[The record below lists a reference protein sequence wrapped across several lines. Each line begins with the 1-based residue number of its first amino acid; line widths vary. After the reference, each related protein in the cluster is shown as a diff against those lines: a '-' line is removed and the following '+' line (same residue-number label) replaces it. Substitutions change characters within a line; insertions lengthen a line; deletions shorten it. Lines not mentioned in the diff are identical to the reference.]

1 MDAIKSINKWFTS
14 IKNVKYY
21 VICNQLFNVEF
32 KNKNTMS
39 DSGNTVLGFLAG
51 TAIGAVLGILFAP
64 DKGINT
70 RQRLTD
76 EASLA
81 KQKIAE
87 TAAELKDKAVT
98 TATAQKQSL
107 DEQVDSMV
115 SSASYKADDII
126 TALESKLKDL
136 KEKNKK
142 LQKNQ
147 VS

>member
-1 MDAIKSINKWFTS
+1 
-14 IKNVKYY
+14 
-21 VICNQLFNVEF
+21 
-32 KNKNTMS
+32 MS
-39 DSGNTVLGFLAG
+39 DSGNTFLGLLAG

-70 RQRLTD
+70 RQRISD
-76 EASLA
+76 ETLLA

-87 TAAELKDKAVT
+87 AAAELKEKAAYAAT
-98 TATAQKQSL
+98 TQKQTL
-107 DEQVDSMV
+107 DEQVESIV

-142 LQKNQ
+142 LQKNH